1 MSAQDIANYSEV
13 YMKTNIIAVI
23 LVLVTFFAISF
34 ITNIIGPLFPSLVK
48 DFDISLA
55 VAGFLPFS
63 FFAAYGVMSI
73 PAGLLVDKFSEKPVL
88 IGAFIMSAIGSLL
101 FALMP
106 SFFMAMA
113 SLFCIGTGMAMLQ
126 VAINPL
132 LRVSAGEEHFAF
144 YSVLAQLLFGAAAT
158 LSPLVYSGLVQG
170 MAAENVS
177 GVAALLTNIVP
188 SNMPWLSMY
197 WVFAAVSVIM
207 LALIFFVKLPKV
219 ELNEE
224 ESVGAWGIYAQL
236 FKNKT
241 VILFFIGIAAYV
253 GTEQGVAN
261 AISIFLERYHGLDP
275 LTVGANTVSD
285 FWLMLTLGCL
295 LGLALL
301 KVLDSRLV
309 LKVFS
314 VGAFISLTAA
324 LFGSADVAL
333 ISFPLVGFFLSVMW
347 SVIFSLA
354 LNSLAEHHGS
364 FAGILCTGIVGGG
377 LASPIVGFIA
387 DLTGDLRMGMVV
399 VYITLAYIFAIGFWA
414 KPLVNNKTIKLF
426 DSGVEND
433 DNNVSSQAGL

>member
-1 MSAQDIANYSEV
+1 
-13 YMKTNIIAVI
+13 MKKNISSVI

-34 ITNIIGPLFPSLVK
+34 ITNIIGPIFPSLVK
-48 DFDISLA
+48 DFNISLA

-73 PAGLLVDKFSEKPVL
+73 PAGLLVDKYNEKPVL

-106 SFFMAMA
+106 SFFMAMG
-113 SLFCIGTGMAMLQ
+113 SLFLIGTGMAMLQ

-132 LRVSAGEEHFAF
+132 LRVSGGEEHFAF

-158 LSPLVYSGLVQG
+158 LSPLVYSALVQG
-170 MAAENVS
+170 MADTHATGFV
-177 GVAALLTNIVP
+177 ALLSTLVP

-197 WVFAAVSVIM
+197 WLFAGVSVVM
-207 LALIFFVKLPKV
+207 LIIIVLIKLPKV
-219 ELNEE
+219 ELAED
-224 ESVGAWGIYAQL
+224 ESVGAWDVYAQL

-275 LTVGANTVSD
+275 LTVGASTVSD
-285 FWLMLTLGCL
+285 FWLMLTLGCF

-309 LKVFS
+309 LKIFS
-314 VGAFISLTAA
+314 LGAMISLTAA
-324 LFGSADVAL
+324 LFGSTDTAL
-333 ISFPLVGFFLSVMW
+333 MAFPLVGFFLSVMW

-354 LNSLAEHHGS
+354 LNSLADHHGS

-377 LASPIVGFIA
+377 LASPIVGLLA
-387 DLTGDLRMGMVV
+387 DITGDLRLGMIV

-414 KPLVNNKTIKLF
+414 KPLVNNKTVKLF
-426 DSGVEND
+426 GHD
-433 DNNVSSQAGL
+433 DRQANPV

>member
-1 MSAQDIANYSEV
+1 
-13 YMKTNIIAVI
+13 MKKNIFSVI
-23 LVLVTFFAISF
+23 LVLVIFFAISF
-34 ITNIIGPLFPSLVK
+34 ITNIIGPIFPSLVR

-73 PAGLLVDKFSEKPVL
+73 PAGLLVDKYNEKPVL
-88 IGAFIMSAIGSLL
+88 IGAFIMSAIGSLF

-106 SFFMAMA
+106 SFFMAMG
-113 SLFCIGTGMAMLQ
+113 SLFLIGTGMAMLQ

-132 LRVSAGEEHFAF
+132 LRVSGGEEHFAF

-158 LSPLVYSGLVQG
+158 LSPLVYSALVQG
-170 MAAENVS
+170 MADTQATGIV
-177 GVAALLTNIVP
+177 ALLSTLVP
-188 SNMPWLSMY
+188 NNMPWLSMY
-197 WVFAAVSVIM
+197 WLFAGVSVLM
-207 LALIFFVKLPKV
+207 LIIIVLIKLPKV
-219 ELNEE
+219 ELTED

-275 LTVGANTVSD
+275 LTVGASTVSD
-285 FWLMLTLGCL
+285 FWLMLTLGCF

-309 LKVFS
+309 LKIFS
-314 VGAFISLTAA
+314 LGAMFSLTAA
-324 LFGSADVAL
+324 LFGSSDTAL
-333 ISFPLVGFFLSVMW
+333 IAFPLVGFFLSVMW

-354 LNSLAEHHGS
+354 LNSLADHHGS

-377 LASPIVGFIA
+377 LASPIVGLLA
-387 DLTGDLRMGMVV
+387 DITGDLRLGMIV

-414 KPLVNNKTIKLF
+414 KPRVNNKTVKIF
-426 DSGVEND
+426 GSDDSPD
-433 DNNVSSQAGL
+433 SLKSSLKVKGQ

>member
-1 MSAQDIANYSEV
+1 
-13 YMKTNIIAVI
+13 MKKNIFSVI
-23 LVLVTFFAISF
+23 LVLVIFFAISF
-34 ITNIIGPLFPSLVK
+34 ITNIIGPIFPSLVR

-73 PAGLLVDKFSEKPVL
+73 PAGLLVDKYNEKPVL
-88 IGAFIMSAIGSLL
+88 IGAFIMSAIGSLF

-106 SFFMAMA
+106 SFFMAMG
-113 SLFCIGTGMAMLQ
+113 SLFLIGTGMAMLQ

-132 LRVSAGEEHFAF
+132 LRVSGGEEHFAF

-158 LSPLVYSGLVQG
+158 LSPLVYSALVQG
-170 MAAENVS
+170 MADTQATGIV
-177 GVAALLTNIVP
+177 ALLSTLVP
-188 SNMPWLSMY
+188 NNMPWLSMY
-197 WVFAAVSVIM
+197 WLFAGVSVLM
-207 LALIFFVKLPKV
+207 LIIIVLIKLPKV
-219 ELNEE
+219 ELTED

-275 LTVGANTVSD
+275 LTVGASTVSD
-285 FWLMLTLGCL
+285 FWLMLTLGCF

-309 LKVFS
+309 LKIFS
-314 VGAFISLTAA
+314 LGAMFSLTAA
-324 LFGSADVAL
+324 LFGSSDTAL
-333 ISFPLVGFFLSVMW
+333 IAFPLVGFFLSVMW

-354 LNSLAEHHGS
+354 LNSLADHHGS

-377 LASPIVGFIA
+377 LASPIVGLLA
-387 DLTGDLRMGMVV
+387 DITGDLRLGMIV

-414 KPLVNNKTIKLF
+414 KPLVNNKTVKIF
-426 DSGVEND
+426 GND
-433 DNNVSSQAGL
+433 DSQASLKPSLKVKGQ

>member
-1 MSAQDIANYSEV
+1 
-13 YMKTNIIAVI
+13 MKKNISSVI

-34 ITNIIGPLFPSLVK
+34 ITNIIGPIFPSLVK
-48 DFDISLA
+48 DFNISLG

-73 PAGLLVDKFSEKPVL
+73 PAGLLVDKYNEKPVL

-106 SFFMAMA
+106 SFFMAMG
-113 SLFCIGTGMAMLQ
+113 SLFLIGTGMAMLQ

-132 LRVSAGEEHFAF
+132 LRVSGGEENFAF
-144 YSVLAQLLFGAAAT
+144 YSVLAQLLFGAAAA
-158 LSPLVYSGLVQG
+158 LSPLVYSSLVQG
-170 MAAENVS
+170 MADTQATGLV
-177 GVAALLTNIVP
+177 ALLSTLVP
-188 SNMPWLSMY
+188 NNMPWLSMY
-197 WVFAAVSVIM
+197 WLFAGVSVFM
-207 LALIFFVKLPKV
+207 LVFIVLIRLPKV
-219 ELNEE
+219 ELTED
-224 ESVGAWGIYAQL
+224 ESIGAWAIYAQL

-275 LTVGANTVSD
+275 LTVGASTVSD
-285 FWLMLTLGCL
+285 FWLMLTLGCF

-309 LKVFS
+309 LKIFS
-314 VGAFISLTAA
+314 LGAMISLTAA
-324 LFGSADVAL
+324 LFGSSDTAL
-333 ISFPLVGFFLSVMW
+333 MAFPLVGFFLSVMW

-354 LNSLAEHHGS
+354 LNSLADHHGS

-377 LASPIVGFIA
+377 LASPIVGLLA
-387 DLTGDLRMGMVV
+387 DITGDLRLGMIV

-414 KPLVNNKTIKLF
+414 KPRVNNKTVKIF
-426 DSGVEND
+426 GSDDSPD
-433 DNNVSSQAGL
+433 SLKSSLKVKGQ